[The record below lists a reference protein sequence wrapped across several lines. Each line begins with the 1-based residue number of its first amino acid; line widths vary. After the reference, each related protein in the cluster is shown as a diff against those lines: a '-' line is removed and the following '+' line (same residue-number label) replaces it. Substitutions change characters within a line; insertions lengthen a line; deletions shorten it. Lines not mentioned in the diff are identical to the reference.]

1 MAWSDILL
9 AILRP
14 MVGLLV
20 DSWEGA
26 GLDGRN
32 GEDRGGAGGGEGR
45 LLTEFLLPLPSP
57 LPLYLQESK
66 YLASL
71 P

>member
-1 MAWSDILL
+1 
-9 AILRP
+9 

-32 GEDRGGAGGGEGR
+32 GEDRGGVGGWGGEA
-45 LLTEFLLPLPSP
+45 PH
-57 LPLYLQESK
+57 
-66 YLASL
+66 
-71 P
+71 